1 MLGIKTRKKGYTSM
15 IAFIAGLLLGSMIGV
30 AFMAI
35 YNVSSKSD
43 ENAKRM
49 AEQKMQEERL
59 RQNEKDGKD

>member
-1 MLGIKTRKKGYTSM
+1 MSKKGHTVM

-43 ENAKRM
+43 DDAERM
-49 AEQKMQEERL
+49 MEQKIQEEHL
-59 RQNEKDGKD
+59 RQNEKDGKE

>member
-1 MLGIKTRKKGYTSM
+1 M